1 MSSAQ
6 AEGSGGGCNI
16 CLSATIEKNRNT
28 IFMISKAKMGLGKIG
43 QALLTTPANHVRF
56 GWHLPVMNSVC
67 GMQKLNT
74 RIIHVFTD
82 TNFQTHV

>member
-6 AEGSGGGCNI
+6 AEGSGGGMQY
-16 CLSATIEKNRNT
+16 LPERDVKNRNT
-28 IFMISKAKMGLGKIG
+28 IFIESMTKMGLGKIG
-43 QALLTTPANHVRF
+43 QALLPIPANHVRF

-74 RIIHVFTD
+74 KIIHNFTA
-82 TNFQTHV
+82 TNFHTHV